1 MKRGDT
7 RCTLVD
13 MDITVTEEKENPF
26 LNRKEL
32 KLQIKHAGESTPSKA
47 EMTKEL
53 VSKYSVD
60 EKQVQIDYIFSIKGI
75 GMSFAIVKILSEVKN
90 EAQTGKKL

>member
-13 MDITVTEEKENPF
+13 MEITVTEEKENPF

-32 KLQIKHAGESTPSKA
+32 KLQIKHAGEPTPSKA

-60 EKQVQIDYIFSIKGI
+60 EKRVQIDFIFLIKGI

-90 EAQTGKKL
+90 EAQTGKQL